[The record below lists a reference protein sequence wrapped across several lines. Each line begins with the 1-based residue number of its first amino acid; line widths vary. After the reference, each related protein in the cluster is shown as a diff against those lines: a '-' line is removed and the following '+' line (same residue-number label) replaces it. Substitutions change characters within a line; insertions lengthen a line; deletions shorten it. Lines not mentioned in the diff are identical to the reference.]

1 MRAKQASYP
10 GVYSSMRH
18 LLTFV
23 ALLGLPA
30 TPVLAWGQ
38 TGHRVTGTI
47 AEQHLSGLARARIR
61 MILGDESLAEAST
74 WADEMRSDPAEF
86 WQKTANPW
94 HYVTVPSGRT
104 YAQAGAPPEG
114 DAASALK
121 TFAAT
126 LRDPRASREQKQLA
140 LRFTLHI
147 IGDLHQPLHAGNG
160 TDKGGNDVKVTF
172 FGDQTNLH
180 SVWDSGIV
188 DRQNLSFSEYADRLG
203 RRIEPQE
210 VVSWWQ
216 ADPTVWIGESTRL
229 RDGLYPE
236 GTSLSWDY
244 AYRHLPTVELRLQQ
258 AGVRMAA
265 YLNQLLGA

>member
-1 MRAKQASYP
+1 MR
-10 GVYSSMRH
+10 
-18 LLTFV
+18 LLLILT
-23 ALLGLPA
+23 ALLSLPA
-30 TPVLAWGQ
+30 APALAWGQ

-74 WADEMRSDPAEF
+74 WADEMRSDPATF

-94 HYVTVPSGRT
+94 HYVTVPVGRN
-104 YAQAGAPPEG
+104 YAQVGAPPEG

-121 TFAAT
+121 RFTAT
-126 LRDPRASREQKQLA
+126 LHSPNASREEKQLA
-140 LRFTLHI
+140 LRFTVHI

-172 FGDQTNLH
+172 FGENSNLH

-188 DRQNLSFSEYADRLG
+188 DRQNLSYSEYADRLN
-203 RRIEPQE
+203 RRIHPQE
-210 VVSWWQ
+210 VVTWWQ
-216 ADPTVWIGESTRL
+216 ADPAVWIAESTKL
-229 RDGLYPE
+229 RDGLYPTT
-236 GTSLSWDY
+236 GSLSWDY
-244 AYRHLPTVELRLQQ
+244 AYKHLPTVEMRLQQ
-258 AGVRMAA
+258 AGIRMAA